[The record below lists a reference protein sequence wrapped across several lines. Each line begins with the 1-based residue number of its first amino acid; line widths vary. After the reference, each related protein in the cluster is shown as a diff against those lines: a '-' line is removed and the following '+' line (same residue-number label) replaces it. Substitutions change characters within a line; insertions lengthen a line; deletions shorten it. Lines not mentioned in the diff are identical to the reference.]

1 VLHLCTTLYANVFIY
16 YGDTS
21 TFAKFSIA
29 AVHRVGFV
37 EEVVRLPTKAHSLG
51 YLSVEVIN
59 V

>member
-1 VLHLCTTLYANVFIY
+1 VHVFIY